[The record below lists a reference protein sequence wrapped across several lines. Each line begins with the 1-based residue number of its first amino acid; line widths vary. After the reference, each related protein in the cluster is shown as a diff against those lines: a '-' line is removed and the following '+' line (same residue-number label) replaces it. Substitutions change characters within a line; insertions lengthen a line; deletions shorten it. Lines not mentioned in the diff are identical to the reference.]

1 MGFVKSLI
9 AFIIGSIVATAFIYF
24 VLAPY
29 IVKKYL
35 GDDPNNCAN
44 QLIEQLA
51 KTTEEAA
58 IKEVR
63 KQADKKFESIKGTIL
78 SQVQTEINT
87 QVGKYSGKADEIIGK
102 VDGEVIK
109 RINQIETAINK
120 EVEDQIEKIKEM
132 VKSEIDKN
140 KEKLRQEVIKQAK
153 SQIQTELYKKFKGLP
168 INLDLRKAKIC
179 YFDAQ
184 CRSNSCYKPFKKQ
197 LAGIC
202 K

>member
-1 MGFVKSLI
+1 MTFVKSLL
-9 AFIIGSIVATAFIYF
+9 AFLIGSIIATAFIYF

-51 KTTEEAA
+51 KTTEDAA

-102 VDGEVIK
+102 VDGEVTK
-109 RINQIETAINK
+109 RINQIEKAINK
-120 EVEDQIEKIKEM
+120 EVKDQIEKIKEM

-140 KEKLRQEVIKQAK
+140 KEKLRQEVLKQAK
-153 SQIQTELYKKFKGLP
+153 DQVQTELYKKFKEMPL
-168 INLDLRKAKIC
+168 NLDLRKGDKCFA
-179 YFDAQ
+179 DAQ
-184 CRSNSCYKPFKKQ
+184 CRSNNCRLFK
-197 LAGIC
+197 C
-202 K
+202 R